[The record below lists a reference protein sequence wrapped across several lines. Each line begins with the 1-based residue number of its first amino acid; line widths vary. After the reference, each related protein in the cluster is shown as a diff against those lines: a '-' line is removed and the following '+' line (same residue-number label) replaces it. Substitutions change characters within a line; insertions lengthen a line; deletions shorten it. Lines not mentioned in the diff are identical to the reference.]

1 MHNGIIENLEGKGSS
16 EQMGRTEQYGKSSI
30 NASTNNTGEKIIDL
44 FSAVDSSNKTTGI
57 DILSHKK
64 PLEVSERSAAVD
76 FKTEKLPANTAI
88 GEPSQVHS
96 SSILEKLFGSAIKL
110 DGGATNFIEVLVI
123 VNASFLSWYKFSGF
137 ESKSTSYMWYY

>member
-1 MHNGIIENLEGKGSS
+1 MHNGIVENLEGKGSS
-16 EQMGRTEQYGKSSI
+16 EQMDRTEQYGKSSI

-57 DILSHKK
+57 DIQSHKK
-64 PLEVSERSAAVD
+64 SLEVFEASEKSAAVD

-110 DGGATNFIEVLVI
+110 DGGAPNFIEVLVN
-123 VNASFLSWYKFSGF
+123 VNASFSV
-137 ESKSTSYMWYY
+137 MV